1 MLRAMRLLLAAA
13 LLALPAI
20 GSAASATPSTPVYEE
35 LPPGRYA
42 MDISGMAATVCS
54 RAIAAEFARLPE
66 VEKAEVDFDAE
77 RAMVL
82 VRLDRTLRV
91 SALRKALRRAEKLSR
106 LGARYDFKNITYRA
120 KIRRY

>member
-1 MLRAMRLLLAAA
+1 MKPLLLLA
-13 LLALPAI
+13 LLAAPGPVLAAPPTRSAPA
-20 GSAASATPSTPVYEE
+20 YEE
-35 LPPGRYA
+35 LPPGRYH

-66 VEKAEVDFDAE
+66 VERAEVDFDAE
-77 RAMVL
+77 RATVL

-106 LGARYDFKNITYRA
+106 LGARYELKNISYRA